1 MAFDAFS
8 AGVEIGGLRSKNDI
22 KILICYLLKSIS
34 TPLSE
39 EDIVS
44 VLQENNLA
52 NYFEVV
58 SAFEDLK
65 NMNNIYSYDKNE
77 LYSVTETGKLIAE
90 QLISSVP
97 ISVREKTLNTA
108 INLLSK
114 RQLEKENTVEITPL
128 ENGYSVKCTVVGDVN
143 NSNELLSFMLY
154 VPDLLQANQVKENFQ
169 KRPDLIYRIIL
180 AGVTMDN
187 DLIKDIFNEI

>member
-77 LYSVTETGKLIAE
+77 LYSVTETGKLCKRKNFKYCHK
-90 QLISSVP
+90 SSFKKAA
-97 ISVREKTLNTA
+97 R
-108 INLLSK
+108 K
-114 RQLEKENTVEITPL
+114 RK
-128 ENGYSVKCTVVGDVN
+128 YS
-143 NSNELLSFMLY
+143 
-154 VPDLLQANQVKENFQ
+154 
-169 KRPDLIYRIIL
+169 
-180 AGVTMDN
+180 
-187 DLIKDIFNEI
+187 